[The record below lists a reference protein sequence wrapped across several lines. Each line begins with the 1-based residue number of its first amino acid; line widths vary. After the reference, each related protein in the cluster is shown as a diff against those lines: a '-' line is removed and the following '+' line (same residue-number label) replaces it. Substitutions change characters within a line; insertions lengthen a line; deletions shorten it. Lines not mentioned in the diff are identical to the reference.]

1 MAEIGI
7 FVGIMY
13 GNLLLVVEEAE
24 AILIAQGYKVTVFED
39 FELSDWLFY
48 QDKYVLVVT
57 FTIGQGDFFDSIVL
71 FFQGI
76 KDSLGFQSNLRY
88 GVIAFGDS
96 SYVNFCNGGKQF
108 DVLLQEQSVQRV
120 GEMLLID
127 VSENSESETEL
138 NSWVEQWGTLLF

>member
-1 MAEIGI
+1 MVEIGI

-13 GNLLLVVEEAE
+13 GNLLLVVEEVE
-24 AILIAQGYKVTVFED
+24 VILIVQGYKVMVFED

-48 QDKYVLVVT
+48 QDKYVLVVM
-57 FTIGQGDFFDSIVL
+57 FMIGQGDFFDSIVL

-76 KDSLGFQSNLRY
+76 KDSLGFQLDLCY
-88 GVIAFGDS
+88 GVIVFGDS

-108 DVLLQEQSVQRV
+108 DVLLQEQSVQWV

-127 VSENSESETEL
+127 VSENLELEMEL
-138 NSWVEQWGTLLF
+138 NLWVEQWGMLLF